1 MFVKVTYYQRLLI
14 TICCYLNKRYRKPN
28 GQSRMGNP
36 ETHTR
41 HWTKTNKAKKN
52 THNTT
57 QKNNKM
63 SNTDHTTK
71 PTAIP
76 RTREGYSVPASYK
89 TPAMLLIYSRR
100 VRHNYRQTTSIKHE
114 PSNKQLCVKTKLT
127 SFSCGN
133 RSGHHNYERRDIQY
147 DKMNNKPMNQS
158 KMAKSEKKLNRNY
171 SAILAILQITSYALG
186 V

>member
-1 MFVKVTYYQRLLI
+1 
-14 TICCYLNKRYRKPN
+14 
-28 GQSRMGNP
+28 MGNP

-41 HWTKTNKAKKN
+41 HWTKTNKTNKN
-52 THNTT
+52 TNNTT

-158 KMAKSEKKLNRNY
+158 KMARFR
-171 SAILAILQITSYALG
+171 G
-186 V
+186 VVSVAHFIIFLCCVVCVFVCFVCLRPVSCVRLWIAHS